1 MLEPETTDVTR
12 LLVSWS
18 SGDKVALE
26 QLMPLVYAEL
36 RRLASQYLRRERPD
50 HTLNTTDLVHE
61 AYLQLVN
68 QNQVESNTRA
78 QFFGIAANLMRQI
91 LVKHAL
97 RRRTAKRG
105 RGNRV
110 TLEDTLAL
118 VEQPRI
124 DLLALD
130 RALDKLAVFDPR
142 QCRIVE
148 LRFFG
153 GLTEDEIAVLLG
165 ISADTVRREWRIARA
180 LLRSDLLHG
189 DLQ

>member
-12 LLVSWS
+12 LLMSWS

-165 ISADTVRREWRIARA
+165 ISQSTVRREWRIARA

>member
-1 MLEPETTDVTR
+1 MQETESTDVTR

-18 SGDKVALE
+18 SGDKAALE
-26 QLMPLVYAEL
+26 RLMPLVYAEL
-36 RRLASQYLRRERPD
+36 RRLASYYLRRERPD

-61 AYLQLVN
+61 AYLRLVN
-68 QNQVESNTRA
+68 QSQVESRTRA

-97 RRRTAKRG
+97 RRKTAKRG
-105 RGNRV
+105 HGNRV

-130 RALDKLAVFDPR
+130 HALDKLAELDPR
-142 QCRIVE
+142 QSQIVE

-153 GLTEDEIAVLLG
+153 GSTEEEIAAFLG
-165 ISADTVRREWRIARA
+165 ISQSTVRREWRMAKA
-180 LLRSDLLHG
+180 LLRSDLLDG
-189 DLQ
+189 GPQ

>member
-36 RRLASQYLRRERPD
+36 RRLASQHLRRERPD

-165 ISADTVRREWRIARA
+165 ISDRTVRREWRIARA

>member
-1 MLEPETTDVTR
+1 MQEPELKDVTR

-26 QLMPLVYAEL
+26 RLMPLVYSEL

-61 AYLQLVN
+61 AYLILVK
-68 QNQVESNTRA
+68 QDQVESHTRA

-105 RGNRV
+105 GGNRV

-124 DLLALD
+124 DILALD
-130 RALDKLAVFDPR
+130 RALEKLAVLDPR
-142 QCRIVE
+142 QSRIVE

-153 GLTEDEIAVLLG
+153 GSTEDEIAELLG
-165 ISADTVRREWRIARA
+165 ISPSTVRREWRIAKA

-189 DLQ
+189 GPQ

>member
-165 ISADTVRREWRIARA
+165 ISDRTVRREWRIARA